1 MAVARIKTSRT
12 ENALN
17 LSGQLGP
24 ALTRHAIQRRRHLF
38 LFLFAV
44 DAACR
49 LVDPQRNTVKP
60 GDMIQE
66 AATHQIDSGLRS
78 TAATRD
84 VFDASNLGVVN
95 LSSTS
100 FTKIDASHYCNLGL
114 RAGPWGQLAST
125 AHQSNNAV
133 ALEMIEAAQ
142 TYTGNTGWLPQQV
155 NIGPDRIIDQL
166 HYQIAREIFA
176 DGKPVFSLGRAK
188 DYADRADRKILEY
201 KVSHLS
207 EPGMAACCDR
217 YLEAYRSPESESKAI
232 DIRDNIIA
240 DCQGNK
246 LPVGDYVA

>member
-1 MAVARIKTSRT
+1 MAVARIKTNRT

-24 ALTRHAIQRRRHLF
+24 ALTRHAGERMRHLF

-66 AATHQIDSGLRS
+66 AATHQIDSGLRG
-78 TAATRD
+78 TAAMRD
-84 VFDASNLGVVN
+84 VFDASNPGVVN

-100 FTKIDASHYCNLGL
+100 FTRIDASHYCNLGL

-125 AHQSNNAV
+125 AHRSSNAV

-142 TYTGNTGWLPQQV
+142 IYTGNTGWLPQQV

-166 HYQIAREIFA
+166 HYQIAREILA
-176 DGKPVFSLGRAK
+176 DGKPVFSFGRAQ
-188 DYADRADRKILEY
+188 DYVARADRKMREY
-201 KVSHLS
+201 KGSHGS

-217 YLEAYRSPESESKAI
+217 YLEAYRPPASDANAI

-240 DCQGNK
+240 ECQGYK